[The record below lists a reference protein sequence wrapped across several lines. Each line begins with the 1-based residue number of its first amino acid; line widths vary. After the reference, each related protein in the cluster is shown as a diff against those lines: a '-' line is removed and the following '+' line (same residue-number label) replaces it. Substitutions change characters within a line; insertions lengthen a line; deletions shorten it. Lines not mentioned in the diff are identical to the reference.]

1 MTQKLK
7 MTKSSGNVYRDIG
20 FSEEESQDLI
30 IRSKLMRE
38 LKKRI
43 EQVGLTQVKAAE
55 LLQVTQPRISDL
67 SRGKISLFSTE
78 TLIGMLAK
86 LGGQV
91 SVSVKFK
98 KAA

>member
-1 MTQKLK
+1 MTEKLK
-7 MTKSSGNVYRDIG
+7 ITKSSGNVFRDIG
-20 FSEEESQDLI
+20 FSEAESQDLV

-38 LKKRI
+38 LRNRI
-43 EQVGLTQVKAAE
+43 ERLGLTQAKAAE

-67 SRGKISLFSTE
+67 LRGKISLFSTE
-78 TLIGMLAK
+78 TLIGMLAR
-86 LGGQV
+86 LGGQI